1 MVSGATSAFTG
12 LVADVVG
19 FLPWWYTR
27 GLRRMALYC
36 LGSIESTARSFG
48 VSVWLKNLLVPM
60 DGMYDWQ
67 SRIISFVVRVFQLIF
82 RGIGLCLW
90 SVFMFAVLIGYVVA
104 PLVAFLLIVFEISL
118 LFV

>member
-1 MVSGATSAFTG
+1 MVSGETSAFTG

-48 VSVWLKNLLVPM
+48 VSVWLQNLFVPM
-60 DGMYDWQ
+60 YGMYDWQ
-67 SRIISFVVRVFQLIF
+67 SRIISFVVRFFQLIF

-90 SVFMFAVLIGYVVA
+90 SVLMFAVLLAYTLA
-104 PLVAFLLIVFEISL
+104 PIAVFIVIVFEISL